1 MEKLTQKKETKKT
14 TVKKPT
20 ATKKIAKKAVE
31 EKPVDA
37 PVATEKKPKVLKE
50 KKATVKKTAA
60 KKQPIV
66 TKPVVAEEKKQEELV
81 ATTSEPKLV
90 KPKLAKKEAKVKK
103 TANKTKA
110 AKPKAKTTKPKAK
123 KVVVKKAKVVKK
135 TKTAKPK
142 TSKTKTPKTN
152 IELPKF
158 NDVNDMKTF
167 CVLSGLNKLE
177 GYIPASKLKQTLFQ
191 EWIEIN
197 KNFAMLPSGQG
208 LTDNPHSPHAGIG
221 DLQPNTTIEN
231 LNTSEKSA
239 LYGEVKIETPPL
251 KTSDNIN
258 EFPTALSGMNEAMN
272 FGNGQQQV
280 APIQLEKGKGNPELD
295 AYGLS
300 ILQNIN
306 ESFSVK
312 FHGAFDRQEYN
323 RMIANLDKRY
333 TYETK
338 QEGGTF
344 LIIKDNYEN
353 QVRVPETGFLP
364 M

>member
-1 MEKLTQKKETKKT
+1 MEKPNQKKETKKT
-14 TVKKPT
+14 TVKKPE
-20 ATKKIAKKAVE
+20 AIKKIAKKTPE
-31 EKPVDA
+31 TKPVDA
-37 PVATEKKPKVLKE
+37 PVVTEKKPKVVKE
-50 KKATVKKTAA
+50 KKATVKKTVAE
-60 KKQPIV
+60 KQPIV
-66 TKPVVAEEKKQEELV
+66 TKPVVAEEKKQEEPV
-81 ATTSEPKLV
+81 ATTSEPTLV
-90 KPKLAKKEAKVKK
+90 KPESAKKEAKVKK
-103 TANKTKA
+103 TVKKTKA
-110 AKPKAKTTKPKAK
+110 AKPKAK

-142 TSKTKTPKTN
+142 TTKPTNN

-167 CVLSGLNKLE
+167 CVLSGLNKLD

-191 EWIEIN
+191 EWIETN

-221 DLQPNTTIEN
+221 DLQPTDS
-231 LNTSEKSA
+231 LNTNPSGKA
-239 LYGEVKIETPPL
+239 PIYGEVKIDTPPL
-251 KTSDNIN
+251 KTSDNTN
-258 EFPTALSGMNEAMN
+258 EFPTALTGMNEAMN
-272 FGNGQQQV
+272 FGNGHQQAV
-280 APIQLEKGKGNPELD
+280 PIQLERGKGNPELT

-323 RMIANLDKRY
+323 RMITNLDKRY

-344 LIIKDNYEN
+344 LIIKDDYEN

>member
-1 MEKLTQKKETKKT
+1 MEKPTQKKETKKT

-50 KKATVKKTAA
+50 KKATVKKTVA
-60 KKQPIV
+60 KKQPTV
-66 TKPVVAEEKKQEELV
+66 KKPVVVEEKKQEELV
-81 ATTSEPKLV
+81 ATTSEPTLV
-90 KPKLAKKEAKVKK
+90 KPEPAKKEAKVKK
-103 TANKTKA
+103 TVKKTKG
-110 AKPKAKTTKPKAK
+110 AKPKAKKVAK
-123 KVVVKKAKVVKK
+123 KVVVKKDIVAKK
-135 TKTAKPK
+135 TTTKTTKPK
-142 TSKTKTPKTN
+142 VSKTTKPTN
-152 IELPKF
+152 NVELPKF

-221 DLQPNTTIEN
+221 DLQPTTANPNPSDKAPI
-231 LNTSEKSA
+231 
-239 LYGEVKIETPPL
+239 YGEVKIDTPPL
-251 KTSDNIN
+251 KTSDNTN
-258 EFPTALSGMNEAMN
+258 EFPTALTGMNEAMN
-272 FGNGQQQV
+272 FGNGHQQA
-280 APIQLEKGKGNPELD
+280 APIQLERGKGNPELN
-295 AYGLS
+295 AYAVS

-344 LIIKDNYEN
+344 LIIKDDYDN

>member
-1 MEKLTQKKETKKT
+1 M
-14 TVKKPT
+14 KKPT
-20 ATKKIAKKAVE
+20 ATKKIAKKAAE

-37 PVATEKKPKVLKE
+37 PVAPEKKPKVLKE
-50 KKATVKKTAA
+50 KKATVKKTVT
-60 KKQPIV
+60 KKQPVV
-66 TKPVVAEEKKQEELV
+66 TKPIVAEEKKQEELV

-90 KPKLAKKEAKVKK
+90 KPEPANKEAKVKK
-103 TANKTKA
+103 TVKKTKA
-110 AKPKAKTTKPKAK
+110 AKPKAKKVVKKAKKVAK
-123 KVVVKKAKVVKK
+123 KVVVKKAKVAKK
-135 TKTAKPK
+135 TTTKTTKPK
-142 TSKTKTPKTN
+142 VSKTTKPTN
-152 IELPKF
+152 NVELPKF

-221 DLQPNTTIEN
+221 DLQPTTANPNPSGKAPI
-231 LNTSEKSA
+231 
-239 LYGEVKIETPPL
+239 YGEVKIDTPPL
-251 KTSDNIN
+251 KTSDNTN
-258 EFPTALSGMNEAMN
+258 EFPTALTGMNEAMN
-272 FGNGQQQV
+272 FGNGHQQA
-280 APIQLEKGKGNPELD
+280 APIQLERGKGNPELN
-295 AYGLS
+295 AYAVS

-312 FHGAFDRQEYN
+312 FHGAFDRQEYS
-323 RMIANLDKRY
+323 RMITNLDKRY

-344 LIIKDNYEN
+344 LIIKDDYDN

>member
-50 KKATVKKTAA
+50 KKATVKKIVT
-60 KKQPIV
+60 KKQPVV
-66 TKPVVAEEKKQEELV
+66 TKPVVAEEKKQEEPV
-81 ATTSEPKLV
+81 ATTSEPKLI
-90 KPKLAKKEAKVKK
+90 KPEPTKKEVKVKK
-103 TANKTKA
+103 IVKKT
-110 AKPKAKTTKPKAK
+110 KTTKKPKKVAK
-123 KVVVKKAKVVKK
+123 KVVVKKAKVAKAK
-135 TKTAKPK
+135 TTKTIKPK
-142 TSKTKTPKTN
+142 VSKTTKPKN
-152 IELPKF
+152 NVELPKF
-158 NDVNDMKTF
+158 NNVNDMKTF
-167 CVLSGLNKLE
+167 CVLSGLNKLD

-197 KNFAMLPSGQG
+197 KNYAMLPSGAG

-221 DLQPNTTIEN
+221 DLQPTGS
-231 LNTSEKSA
+231 LNPNPSGKA
-239 LYGEVKIETPPL
+239 PIYGEVKIETPPL
-251 KTSDNIN
+251 KTSDNTN
-258 EFPTALSGMNEAMN
+258 EFPTALTGMNEAMN
-272 FGNGQQQV
+272 FGNEHQQA
-280 APIQLEKGKGNPELD
+280 APIQLEKGKGNPELN
-295 AYGLS
+295 AYATS

-344 LIIKDNYEN
+344 LIIKDDYDN